1 MYLIVENH
9 SGNLTVILFIWSR
22 SRNYCTR
29 PASNILLRRL
39 EQLPAQRVETRR
51 CGLIDG
57 AVLHDD
63 KIIEGAHAVEEP
75 QDCNRHLTAFGRRL
89 RKTCPHVEPVETITL
104 LLKTG
109 VAEKI
114 RNIFHN
120 ACKRPGHLIFHS
132 LYNYQYLSRRR
143 SRGR

>member
-22 SRNYCTR
+22 SRNSCTR
-29 PASNILLRRL
+29 PASNILLRRP

-63 KIIEGAHAVEEP
+63 KIVEGTHAAEEP
-75 QDCNRHLTAFGRRL
+75 QNCNRHFTTLGRRL
-89 RKTCPHVEPVETITL
+89 RRTRPHVESVETIS
-104 LLKTG
+104 LLKAG

-120 ACKRPGHLIFHS
+120 ACK
-132 LYNYQYLSRRR
+132 
-143 SRGR
+143 